1 MLIEALVGVGIAAA
15 AALVVRVLSREA
27 RRQHERLDRLVLLV
41 LRDQPG
47 VHADRLWAASG
58 ERALDAPGVYFRL
71 KALEEAGLI
80 EGAVEQLPRHME
92 MFAPRRVYRLTEKG
106 AAALAAAPG
115 GPDHG

>member
-1 MLIEALVGVGIAAA
+1 MLIEVLSGVGVASAV
-15 AALVVRVLSREA
+15 ALIVRVLNREA

-58 ERALDAPGVYFRL
+58 ERALDAPGVYWRL
-71 KALEEAGLI
+71 KALEDAGLI
-80 EGAVEQLPRHME
+80 EGAVEKLPPHME
-92 MFAPRRVYRLTEKG
+92 MFEPRRVYRLTEKG

-115 GPDHG
+115 RN